1 MCLGTKAYESHK
13 SPANKAMHRRLL
25 EHQGRSLMPVHYS
38 RMVVEQEKVRP
49 GPEAKESH
57 KGRSTYAKALV
68 QPPDYVR

>member
-1 MCLGTKAYESHK
+1 MY
-13 SPANKAMHRRLL
+13 RRLL

-38 RMVVEQEKVRP
+38 SMVVEQEKVRP